1 MSVKPCC
8 DCGDLLPLARF
19 PRHRSSN
26 DGRAS
31 RCQVCTTARRKQTRD
46 PARERDRRLRRAY
59 GITSEDY
66 RSMGATQ
73 GWRCPV
79 CGEGPASGGRLVVD
93 HDHVSGLP
101 RGLLHSTCNA
111 ALGLLADDPAV
122 LERAAAYLSR
132 TADLRAQVLG

>member
-1 MSVKPCC
+1 MSVKPCR

-19 PRHRSSN
+19 PRHRSSG
-26 DGRAS
+26 DGRTS
-31 RCQVCTTARRKQTRD
+31 RCRACSAARRKRD
-46 PARERDRRLRRAY
+46 HDPSRERERRLWRAY
-59 GITSEDY
+59 GITGADY
-66 RSMGATQ
+66 RVMGAAQ

-79 CGEGPASGGRLVVD
+79 CGEKPSAGGRLVVD